1 MTEKIKTYLTK
12 LAQRITKTKRGS
24 AKDSMRI
31 ICFYGAGLAGITILY
46 IAGWL
51 WQWYH
56 TEAPDLPAL
65 ADFFK
70 EFTAPT
76 VVAAITFVSVWH
88 VDKNRDGRPD
98 IAELRAKG
106 ETKGETK

>member
-1 MTEKIKTYLTK
+1 MTEKIKAYLTK

-31 ICFYGAGLAGITILY
+31 VCFYGAGLAGITILY
-46 IAGWL
+46 ISGWL
-51 WQWYH
+51 WQWYQ

-76 VVAAITFVSVWH
+76 VVAAITFISVWR

-98 IAELRAKG
+98 AAELRAK
-106 ETKGETK
+106 EK